1 MLHICSPDG
10 IRYYTVDVEL
20 PAHPISDIEK
30 RGDDFVVVQKV
41 YNPEENDMADIYTLV
56 KVDMHRK
63 HKGDELANRSGC
75 VVVSGSF
82 PIQNKIGTHAQREIR

>member
-20 PAHPISDIEK
+20 PEHPISDIEK